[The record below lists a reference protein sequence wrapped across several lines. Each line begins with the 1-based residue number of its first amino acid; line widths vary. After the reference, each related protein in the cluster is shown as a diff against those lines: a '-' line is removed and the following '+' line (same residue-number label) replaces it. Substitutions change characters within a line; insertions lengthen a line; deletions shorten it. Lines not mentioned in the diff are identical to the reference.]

1 MEKAKRSYPL
11 RRLLR
16 MFIMVIART
25 VPMSGYV
32 RLKFYR
38 KAGVD
43 IEKGNG
49 RCGIVTFDLIHP
61 ERIHIGRGCEIV
73 NGCVILSHFYDVHNT
88 EEHSHF
94 IGDIHIGRNVYMG
107 ANVIVVKPVKI
118 GDGAVIGAGSI
129 VNNDIP
135 PYEVWAGSP
144 ARFIKSRKSK

>member
-1 MEKAKRSYPL
+1 M
-11 RRLLR
+11 
-16 MFIMVIART
+16 
-25 VPMSGYV
+25 
-32 RLKFYR
+32 
-38 KAGVD
+38 
-43 IEKGNG
+43 
-49 RCGIVTFDLIHP
+49 
-61 ERIHIGRGCEIV
+61 

-94 IGDIHIGRNVYMG
+94 VGDIHIGRNVYMG

-129 VNNDIP
+129 VNKDIP